1 MRNLQTIISN
11 IGIQN
16 ICQGMTLIVRNEAVC
31 TLRATLSTL
40 RWYASRLSD
49 NMRDARW
56 HGLAAM
62 AFMAKQ
68 PVPCFATAKQHGRHV
83 RVIVRRSVG

>member
-16 ICQGMTLIVRNEAVC
+16 ICQGMTLIVRNEVVRP
-31 TLRATLSTL
+31 LRASLSTL
-40 RWYASRLSD
+40 RWYASRLSTD
-49 NMRDARW
+49 MCDARW
-56 HGLAAM
+56 HGFTAM
-62 AFMAKQ
+62 AFTAKQ
-68 PVPCFATAKQHGRHV
+68 PTPCFATAKQREQHV